1 MQRYKSSVLAIRP
14 LNVHMHTC
22 RKSKVKGDK
31 TTAYIQQA
39 SVAEDAEQGV
49 NVALAREVEA
59 CADVTPRR
67 HDTPRIPEHQG
78 GGRDTSE

>member
-1 MQRYKSSVLAIRP
+1 MC
-14 LNVHMHTC
+14 TC
-22 RKSKVKGDK
+22 TPAENQKVKGYK

-49 NVALAREVEA
+49 NVALTREVEA